1 MPARGGFDYWGRG
14 AVLPDA
20 GGGATGGFD
29 YWGRGAVAR
38 AITARATITGSGGV
52 VWAHPTVTASAIPAI
67 HGSGAVAFRGPALA
81 AADRLRGRGAL
92 VWARPTLA
100 ASGGPVVTGT
110 AAVLW
115 QAPHVTGG
123 GSPYTASGLIR
134 FAVSRASG
142 SGTVSVRAAGGVTWG
157 RPTLAGGL
165 AAGDAAAGRLA
176 LVGVGT

>member
-38 AITARATITGSGGV
+38 AITATMTGSGGV
-52 VWAHPTVTASAIPAI
+52 VWAHPTITASAIPVI

-81 AADRLRGRGAL
+81 AEDRLRGRGAV
-92 VWARPTLA
+92 VWARPTLTA
-100 ASGGPVVTGT
+100 HGGPVVTGT

-123 GSPYTASGLIR
+123 SPPYTASGLIR

-165 AAGDAAAGRLA
+165 AAGDAAAGELA